1 MKLSE
6 INVDEL
12 SREQITKIL
21 FGNEPDDG
29 KQGDCI
35 FVYGGK
41 GIERV
46 HKAVELY
53 KQKRAKFILFSGG
66 FKYGKYIYSE
76 AATMKDNAVEMGIPK
91 EVILTEELSN
101 NTKENAIASL
111 FTLEHKFGIHKIKNL
126 LVVSIPYHY
135 RRALLS
141 LETYYPRWIDYS
153 WCPAN
158 YRKCQADNWWQ
169 DRESYRRV
177 ITEMNSL
184 IEFVKEGQLIDL
196 EIEI

>member
-21 FGNEPDDG
+21 FGNQRDDG

-46 HKAVELY
+46 HKAVALY
-53 KQKRAKFILFSGG
+53 NQKRAKFILFSGG
-66 FKYGKYIYSE
+66 FKYGKYTYSE
-76 AATMKDNAVEMGIPK
+76 AATMRDNAVKMGIPQ

-111 FTLEHKFGIHKIKNL
+111 FTLENKFGIHRIQNL

-135 RRALLS
+135 RRVLLS
-141 LETYYPRWIDYS
+141 LKTYYPKWIDYS

-158 YRKCQADNWWQ
+158 YQKYQSNNWWQ

-177 ITEMNSL
+177 ITEVDNL